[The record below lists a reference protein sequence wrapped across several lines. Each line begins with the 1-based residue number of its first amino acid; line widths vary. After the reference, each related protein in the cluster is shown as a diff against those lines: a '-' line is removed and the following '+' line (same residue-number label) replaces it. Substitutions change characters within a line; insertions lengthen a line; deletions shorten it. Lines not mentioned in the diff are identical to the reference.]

1 MQISRDFRPTKY
13 VTKYRKTRQT
23 KYQALLRLGVGNGKF
38 ERAKGLSSTFLL
50 LFFPTLSTQEKPETQ
65 TKKTSSTRRLSLQ
78 ETALHRRPP
87 TLSYFALS
95 SPEENK

>member
-38 ERAKGLSSTFLL
+38 ERVKGLSSTFL
-50 LFFPTLSTQEKPETQ
+50 LFFPTLSTQEKPKTQ
-65 TKKTSSTRRLSLQ
+65 TKKSHLRVVFPYRR
-78 ETALHRRPP
+78 RRC
-87 TLSYFALS
+87 TGAHLL
-95 SPEENK
+95 

>member
-50 LFFPTLSTQEKPETQ
+50 FFSYPFYPREARNPDKKNVIYASSFLTGDGVAPAPT
-65 TKKTSSTRRLSLQ
+65 
-78 ETALHRRPP
+78 
-87 TLSYFALS
+87 YFELLCS
-95 SPEENK
+95 FFS